1 MLARQRRLS
10 LIFWLLA
17 PVALVRR
24 LRRRRSGWTPPT
36 PPGPHAGRNMLVMG
50 ISCYYH
56 DSALAVVDD
65 DSIRFAIHE
74 ERLSRVKHDARFPVR
89 AIGAAL
95 DALQLDI
102 NDFDRIVFY
111 EDPAVKLDRLWNQV
125 IDYWSRS
132 RHILDES
139 IPKFVQH
146 KLPVAAQL
154 KKHLNYIGPVAHSS
168 HHRSHAA
175 SVFFT
180 SPFERAV
187 VITLDGVGEYETA
200 AVHLGEGNRLTK
212 VRAIHFPDSLGLFY
226 SVFT

>member
-1 MLARQRRLS
+1 
-10 LIFWLLA
+10 
-17 PVALVRR
+17 
-24 LRRRRSGWTPPT
+24 
-36 PPGPHAGRNMLVMG
+36 MG

-56 DSALAVVDD
+56 DSALAVVDE

-111 EDPAVKLDRLWNQV
+111 EDPAVKLDRLWDQV
-125 IDYWSRS
+125 IDYWPRS
-132 RHILDES
+132 RRIFDES

-154 KKHLNYIGPVAHSS
+154 N
-168 HHRSHAA
+168 
-175 SVFFT
+175 
-180 SPFERAV
+180 
-187 VITLDGVGEYETA
+187 
-200 AVHLGEGNRLTK
+200 
-212 VRAIHFPDSLGLFY
+212 PDSPDGMGAQGLRPWKRWRNRGFLLSPVG
-226 SVFT
+226 SVRTRLSDPV

>member
-1 MLARQRRLS
+1 
-10 LIFWLLA
+10 
-17 PVALVRR
+17 V
-24 LRRRRSGWTPPT
+24 
-36 PPGPHAGRNMLVMG
+36 LVMG

-89 AIGAAL
+89 AIGAVL

-125 IDYWSRS
+125 IDYWPRS
-132 RHILDES
+132 RRLFDES

-154 KKHLNYIGPVAHSS
+154 KKHFNYLGPVEHSS
-168 HHRSHAA
+168 HHR
-175 SVFFT
+175 T
-180 SPFERAV
+180 
-187 VITLDGVGEYETA
+187 TA
-200 AVHLGEGNRLTK
+200 HSAKKLYAINPLLGLGLGEE
-212 VRAIHFPDSLGLFY
+212 AS
-226 SVFT
+226 